1 MKKKIIMILTIIF
14 IICLCLV
21 IGVFLYKNVQENN
34 KQVRYDEIRENVKKA
49 VEWQISAV
57 YPYCS
62 IESGLKK
69 TSRSGSYYNS
79 SHLINQGYI
88 KKKELLDVDNNSYCD
103 VYVKINQDYD
113 DIYDP
118 RKNCKI
124 YYKIYLKCKDYED
137 KGYINW
143 GD

>member
-14 IICLCLV
+14 IISLCL
-21 IGVFLYKNVQENN
+21 ILGIFLYKNIQESN

-49 VEWQISAV
+49 VEWEISAV

-62 IESGLKK
+62 IESGFKN

-88 KKKELLDVDNNSYCD
+88 KKNELLDVDNTSYCD
-103 VYVKINQDYD
+103 VYIKINRDYD
-113 DIYDP
+113 DVYDP

-124 YYKIYLKCKDYED
+124 YYKTYLKCKDYED
-137 KGYINW
+137 KGYVNW
-143 GD
+143 G

>member
-1 MKKKIIMILTIIF
+1 MKKKILIILTIIF
-14 IICLCLV
+14 ILCLV
-21 IGVFLYKNVQENN
+21 LGIFLYKSIRENN
-34 KQVRYDEIRENVKKA
+34 KQARYNEIRESAKKA
-49 VEWQISAV
+49 VEWKIRAV

-62 IESGLKK
+62 IESGFKN
-69 TSRSGSYYNS
+69 TSRPGSHYNS

-88 KKKELLDVDNNSYCD
+88 KKSELLDVDNTSYCD
-103 VYVKINQDYD
+103 VYVKINKEYDYV
-113 DIYDP
+113 YDP

-143 GD
+143 EY